1 MGAFLLG
8 LIGLIVLVIALRAF
22 TQANPAT
29 LAVNLR
35 KGLGVAL
42 LLAAVGLALL
52 GRLALAGPLA
62 LVGFSILGFGG
73 GNPFAGLGSRT
84 HRSSG
89 QTSSVRSPWLD
100 MQLDHDTGKMEGTVL
115 RGHHAGASLADLD
128 VETLLDL
135 LSELDD
141 SESRQLL
148 EAYLD
153 RRAPGWSED
162 AEADAAPGTGRAG
175 GGTGPMTHE
184 EAYEVLG
191 VAPGADETEI
201 RRAHRDLMMKNHPDR
216 GGSTYLAAKI
226 NEAKEL
232 LLGKHR

>member
-1 MGAFLLG
+1 MGAFILG
-8 LIGLIVLVIALRAF
+8 LIGLILLVILARLF

-35 KGLGVAL
+35 KGLGVAML
-42 LLAAVGLALL
+42 LGAVVLALF
-52 GRLALAGPLA
+52 GRIALAGPLA

-73 GNPFAGLGSRT
+73 RNPFAGMGSRAN
-84 HRSSG
+84 RSPG
-89 QTSSVRSPWLD
+89 QTSTVRSPWLE
-100 MQLDHDTGKMEGTVL
+100 MTLDHDSGNMEGTIL
-115 RGHHAGASLADLD
+115 RGQHAGAALDALD
-128 VETLLDL
+128 VEVLLDL

-153 RRAPGWSED
+153 RRAPGWGED
-162 AEADAAPGTGRAG
+162 GEADPGAG
-175 GGTGPMTHE
+175 ERGPVSSGPMTQE
-184 EAYEVLG
+184 EAYQVLG
-191 VAPGADETEI
+191 VAAGADEAEI
-201 RRAHRDLMMKNHPDR
+201 RRAHRDLMMKLHPDR

-232 LLGKHR
+232 LLSKH